1 MSCGAA
7 LFHARIALRHFGFR
21 DDVELFPDP
30 ADRDFL
36 ARVRPGGPYDPSDEE
51 RALFDAIPRRHTY
64 RFAFESRPIPQQVA
78 AELQEAASEE
88 GAWLRILEGERA
100 RSTVA
105 SLIMQGDRIQM
116 ADRKIRREL
125 AAWTRPNSSRVTDG
139 IPGSALGFG
148 DLKASAAG
156 GAHRDAALP
165 PSAPALG
172 LRQEHGRDAAA
183 AARGRADRLTNHRAG
198 ERQKG
203 TDHRSP
209 CLLGA
214 GRGYAGDPAT
224 AAMGVKTCVGK
235 HSRSHSNAPV
245 GKRSQLATAS
255 SPVAQSNPISTRAT
269 SPVVGQRT
277 LAGNTARWSRADA
290 GGATRASDSATDT
303 VTATPARR
311 IPSNST
317 VVSLMAPPSELPLQ
331 RSSER
336 LRNA

>member
-1 MSCGAA
+1 MMRDLFAAPSPTPAQLLAVLKYAVLAPSSHNTQPWLFRVTAEALELFADRTRALSAVDPRDRELVMSCGAA

-214 GRGYAGDPAT
+214 G
-224 AAMGVKTCVGK
+224 
-235 HSRSHSNAPV
+235 
-245 GKRSQLATAS
+245 
-255 SPVAQSNPISTRAT
+255 
-269 SPVVGQRT
+269 
-277 LAGNTARWSRADA
+277 
-290 GGATRASDSATDT
+290 GG
-303 VTATPARR
+303 
-311 IPSNST
+311 
-317 VVSLMAPPSELPLQ
+317 
-331 RSSER
+331 
-336 LRNA
+336 